1 MPPERRRR
9 AATAALPTK
18 PCALCALT
26 VTREGGGGDRA
37 SICMRT
43 CGRVM
48 LLAAA
53 AGMCVLMLV
62 PRLDDIQRRGK
73 QHNAAAGAGAGDYV
87 VRQRHAPRG
96 KGGGGRAD
104 GCRNSSKSIRGFRGW
119 GQFSAGD
126 SGTDEK

>member
-18 PCALCALT
+18 PCALLALT

-48 LLAAA
+48 MLAAA

-62 PRLDDIQRRGK
+62 PHLDDIQRRGK

-87 VRQRHAPRG
+87 VRQRHVRRG
-96 KGGGGRAD
+96 GRGGGRAD
-104 GCRNSSKSIRGFRGW
+104 GFRKT
-119 GQFSAGD
+119 AARV
-126 SGTDEK
+126 